1 MLMDDGQ
8 RKELMDWKSSA
19 ALFPGQGSQIVGMGA
34 DFSQSYPVARETFEQ
49 ADEIL
54 GFGLSRVC
62 FEGPGDELDQTIIT
76 QPALYVC
83 SIAIWR
89 VLRELIP
96 TAQPAWM
103 AGHSLGEFSALT
115 AADAL
120 TFEDGLRLVQA
131 RGRFMQQAGEAQPG
145 AMAAILALDIN
156 QVELLCAEVSV
167 ETGQIIVLANDNC
180 PGQAV
185 VSGNIAAVDRLI
197 ERASTAGAR
206 RAVKLSVSVAAH
218 SPLMAAALEG
228 FLEVVRSTA
237 FSLPAVPVY
246 GNVSAQPLA
255 TAADI
260 KTELDQQL
268 TRSVRWTESMQS
280 IIEAGAETFIEIGS
294 GSVLTGLMRRIDR
307 SRKRVSLNS
316 VAALDALLE
325 SLA

>member
-1 MLMDDGQ
+1 
-8 RKELMDWKSSA
+8 MDWNSSA
-19 ALFPGQGSQIVGMGA
+19 ALFPGQGSQTVGMGA
-34 DFSQSYPVARETFEQ
+34 DFAESFSVARETFEQ

-62 FEGPGDELDQTIIT
+62 FEGPSDELDQTVNT

-89 VLRELIP
+89 TLQELLP
-96 TAQPAWM
+96 LAQPAFM

-120 TFEDGLRLVQA
+120 TFEAGLRLVQA
-131 RGRFMQQAGEAQPG
+131 RGRFMQGAGEANPG
-145 AMAAILALDIN
+145 AMAAILALDIR
-156 QVELLCAEVSV
+156 QVDSLCAEVSE
-167 ETGQIIVLANDNC
+167 ETGQVVVLANDNC
-180 PGQAV
+180 PGQVV

-197 ERASTAGAR
+197 ERASAAGAR

-228 FLEVVRSTA
+228 FLEVVHSTA
-237 FSLPAVPVY
+237 FSPPAPPVY
-246 GNVSAQPLA
+246 GNVRAQPLE

-268 TRSVRWTESMQS
+268 TRSVRWTESMRS
-280 IIEAGAETFIEIGS
+280 IIDAGAETFIEIGS
-294 GSVLTGLMRRIDR
+294 GSVLAGLMRRIDR
-307 SRKRVSLNS
+307 SKARFSLNS
-316 VAALDALLE
+316 ARSLEAFLE
-325 SLA
+325 SLD

>member
-1 MLMDDGQ
+1 
-8 RKELMDWKSSA
+8 MDWNSSA
-19 ALFPGQGSQIVGMGA
+19 ALFPGQGSQVVGMGA
-34 DFSQSYPVARETFEQ
+34 DFARTYSAARETFEQ

-62 FEGPGDELDQTIIT
+62 FKGPGDELDQTVIT

-89 VLRELIP
+89 VLRELLL
-96 TAQPAWM
+96 TARPAWM

-115 AADAL
+115 AANAL
-120 TFEDGLRLVQA
+120 SFQDGLRLVQA
-131 RGRFMQQAGEAQPG
+131 RGRFMQQAGEGNPG
-145 AMAAILALDIN
+145 AMAAILAMDIK
-156 QVELLCAEVSV
+156 QVESLCAEVSA
-167 ETGQIIVLANDNC
+167 EMGQIVVLANDNC

-197 ERASTAGAR
+197 ERASAAGAR

-228 FLEVVRSTA
+228 FLEVVHSTA
-237 FSLPAVPVY
+237 FSPPDPVVY

-255 TAADI
+255 TAAEI

-268 TRSVRWTESMQS
+268 TRSVRWTDSMRL
-280 IIEAGAETFIEIGS
+280 IIDAGAETFIEIGS

-307 SRKRVSLNS
+307 SKERVNLNS
-316 VAALDALLE
+316 VAALNAFLE

>member
-1 MLMDDGQ
+1 
-8 RKELMDWKSSA
+8 MDWNSSA
-19 ALFPGQGSQIVGMGA
+19 ALFPGQGSQALGMGT
-34 DFSQSYPVARETFEQ
+34 DFVQSYSAARETFEQ

-54 GFGLSRVC
+54 GFGLSRLC
-62 FEGPGDELDQTIIT
+62 FEGPGHELDQTVIT

-89 VLRELIP
+89 VLQELLP

-120 TFEDGLRLVQA
+120 PFEDGLRLVQA
-131 RGRFMQQAGEAQPG
+131 RGRFMQQAGEANPG
-145 AMAAILALDIN
+145 AMAAILALDIR
-156 QVELLCAEVSV
+156 QVESLCAEVSE
-167 ETGQIIVLANDNC
+167 ETGQVVVLANDNC

-197 ERASTAGAR
+197 ERASAVGAR

-228 FLEVVRSTA
+228 FFEVVHSTA
-237 FSLPAVPVY
+237 FSPPIVPVY
-246 GNVSAQPLA
+246 GNVLAQPLES
-255 TAADI
+255 AADI

-268 TRSVRWTESMQS
+268 TRSVRWTESMRS
-280 IIEAGAETFIEIGS
+280 IIGAGAETFIEIGS

-307 SRKRVSLNS
+307 SKKRVSLNS
-316 VAALDALLE
+316 VAALDAFLE
-325 SLA
+325 TLA

>member
-1 MLMDDGQ
+1 
-8 RKELMDWKSSA
+8 
-19 ALFPGQGSQIVGMGA
+19 MGA
-34 DFSQSYPVARETFEQ
+34 DFARTYSAARETFEQ

-62 FEGPGDELDQTIIT
+62 FKGPGNKLDQTVVT

-89 VLRELIP
+89 VLRELLP
-96 TAQPAWM
+96 SAQPAWM

-115 AADAL
+115 SSNAL
-120 TFEDGLRLVQA
+120 SFQDGLRLVQA
-131 RGRFMQQAGEAQPG
+131 RGWFMQQAGEGNPG
-145 AMAAILALDIN
+145 AMAAILALDIQ
-156 QVELLCAEVSV
+156 QVESLCAEVSA
-167 ETGQIIVLANDNC
+167 ETGQIVVLANDNC

-197 ERASTAGAR
+197 ERASAAGAR

-228 FLEVVRSTA
+228 FLEVVHSTP
-237 FSLPAVPVY
+237 FSPPDPSVY

-255 TAADI
+255 TAAEI
-260 KTELDQQL
+260 KIELDQQL
-268 TRSVRWTESMQS
+268 TRSVRWTDSMRS
-280 IIEAGAETFIEIGS
+280 LIGAGAETFIEIGS

-307 SRKRVSLNS
+307 SKKRVNLNS
-316 VAALDALLE
+316 VAALNAFLE